1 MDQLPIF
8 VTLKGRKVILLGSGE
23 MADAKRRLYERAGA
37 AITDDEAADAAMAVV
52 AFEDDDE
59 ADAAVKRLKA
69 RGLLVNAVDRSA
81 LCDYT
86 TPAIIDR
93 DPVLIAIGTGGAS
106 AGLAKAVRQ
115 RLEQMLPAGLGKLA
129 RGLLAARAR
138 VKEIWPDGAD
148 RRRAIDAALNPG
160 GTLDPFADHDAQ
172 AIDHWLTDP
181 AAGNQTGL
189 IELSLHSADPDDLTI
204 KQARLLGQA
213 DVIYADTKIP
223 EAILIR
229 ARADA
234 ERFDLDAFD
243 ATQITGLTLVIR
255 YG

>member
-37 AITDDEAADAAMAVV
+37 IITGDENADAALAVV
-52 AFEDDDE
+52 ALEDDDE
-59 ADAAVKRLKA
+59 AAAAVERLKA

-86 TPAIIDR
+86 TPAIVDR

-115 RLEQMLPAGLGKLA
+115 RLEQMLPGRLGQLA

-138 VKEIWPDGAD
+138 IKNLWPDGAD

-172 AIDHWLTDP
+172 AIDLWLADP
-181 AAGNQTGL
+181 AAGNQTGV

-213 DVIYADTKIP
+213 DVIYADASVP
-223 EAILIR
+223 EAILVR

-234 ERFDLDAFD
+234 ERFDLDTFD
-243 ATQITGLTLVIR
+243 ATQVTGLTLVIR

>member
-8 VTLKGRKVILLGSGE
+8 VTLKGREVILLGSGE

-37 AITDDEAADAAMAVV
+37 VLTDDEQADAALAVV
-52 AFEDDDE
+52 ALEDDCE
-59 ADAAVKRLKA
+59 AAAAVSRLKA

-93 DPVLIAIGTGGAS
+93 EPVLIAIGTGGAS

-115 RLEQMLPAGLGKLA
+115 RLEQMLPARLGRLA
-129 RGLLAARAR
+129 RGLFGARE
-138 VKEIWPDGAD
+138 KIKTIWPEGAD
-148 RRRAIDAALNPG
+148 RRRAIDAALNPNG
-160 GTLDPFADHDAQ
+160 PLDPFTDQDAG
-172 AIDHWLTDP
+172 AIDAWLKDP
-181 AAGNQTGL
+181 EAGNPTGL
-189 IELSLHSADPDDLTI
+189 IEITLHSSDPDDLTI

-213 DVIYADTKIP
+213 DAIFADKNIP

-234 ERFDLDAFD
+234 ERFALDAFD
-243 ATQITGLTLVIR
+243 ATQVTGLTLVIR
-255 YG
+255 